1 MNFYYSTLD
10 VAQFVGTFLV
20 SGKCLISVLLLR
32 SIEMGGGNCDATNED
47 VMLKRDNVTYLTREA
62 PSLADIPDVS
72 ADCFWS
78 QVESEQV
85 PHDDFPKF
93 LCQLRRIM
101 RRQSIEVQSIDFWS
115 YLRGELKNLCFSY
128 KAWEDRTFRNSG
140 FYGNRIRSSAML
152 TLFEDAGFDVK
163 IVAESYWPNTRCYG
177 RRPKT

>member
-32 SIEMGGGNCDATNED
+32 SIEMGGNCDATNED

-72 ADCFWS
+72 ADCLWS

-140 FYGNRIRSSAML
+140 LYSNRIRSGAML